1 MSSALTVLSAHNFYQ
16 QPGGEDVVYAA
27 EAALL
32 REHGHVVTTYERN
45 NAQIRSG
52 SSAAVQAVWS
62 ARSRGEIGTRLG
74 SQPVEVAHFH
84 NTFPLISPSAYYA
97 AASRGAAV
105 VQTLHNYRLIC
116 PGALLAR
123 EGTPCEECITQR
135 SLRPA
140 VAHGCYRGSR
150 AGTASV
156 AAMLGVHR
164 AMGTYRYAVDAYI
177 ALSEFARGKFI
188 EGGLPAERIWVKPNF
203 VADPCLSGGLTGGI
217 GEGDGGYALF
227 AGRLSAEKGIATLIE
242 AWAADARGSLA
253 DVPLRVAGAGPLEQA
268 RWPDGVTTLGQVRRD
283 EVLALLRR
291 AVVLIYPSVCFENA
305 PMTILEAFACGT
317 PVIASDLGAMAELV
331 RHGYNGLLF
340 RAGDARDLA
349 GQVRYAFTHP
359 EHVAEMRQNARRE
372 YEEKYTPESNY
383 RQLIAIY
390 ERAMENARRRRAA

>member
-1 MSSALTVLSAHNFYQ
+1 MTPSVLTAHNFYQ

-32 REHGHVVTTYERN
+32 REHGHPVATFERD
-45 NAQIRSG
+45 NAHIRSG
-52 SSAAVQAVWS
+52 GMAAVQAVWS
-62 ARSRGEIGTRLG
+62 TPARREIGARLG
-74 SQPVEVAHFH
+74 SQPAEIVHFH

-97 AASRGAAV
+97 AMKQGAAV

-123 EGTPCEECITQR
+123 DGAPCEECVTQR
-135 SLRPA
+135 SLLPA

-164 AMGTYRYAVDAYI
+164 AVGTYQYAVDAYI

-188 EGGLPAERIWVKPNF
+188 AGGLPAERVWVKPNF
-203 VADPCLSGGLTGGI
+203 LNDPGAGG
-217 GEGDGGYALF
+217 GDGGYALF
-227 AGRLSAEKGIATLIE
+227 AGRLSAEKGIGTLVD
-242 AWAADARGSLA
+242 AWNSVADIR
-253 DVPLRVAGAGPLEQA
+253 LRVAGAGPLEQT
-268 RWPDGVTTLGQVRRD
+268 RWPGGVQTLGQVPRE

-291 AVVLIYPSVCFENA
+291 AVALIYPSVCFENA

-317 PVIASDLGAMAELV
+317 PVIASSLGAMAELV

-349 GQVRYAFTHP
+349 TQVRYAFTHP
-359 EHVAEMRQNARRE
+359 EHMAEMRRNARRE

-383 RQLIAIY
+383 RQLMAIY
-390 ERAMENARRRRAA
+390 ERAMENAQRRRGIAPKRSQAAAAGA